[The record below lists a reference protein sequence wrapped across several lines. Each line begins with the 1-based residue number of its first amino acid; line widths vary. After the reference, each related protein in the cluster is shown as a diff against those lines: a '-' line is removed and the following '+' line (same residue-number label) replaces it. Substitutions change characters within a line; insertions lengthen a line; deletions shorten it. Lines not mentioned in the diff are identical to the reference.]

1 MASNNFRKLFHGEE
15 TEEET
20 IYRCETIIGAI
31 NGEVTINQP
40 DRLTIIIDNPQ
51 QLREIIKDYPDK
63 PIQVINRKR
72 SKKIKKTDSSIET
85 DSSVENGKNN
95 LGFVRDSGETVDREE
110 ILKALDDHDTE
121 TSAELLNVREY
132 RSDSQQWKYN
142 GGTLENLA
150 GIWAS
155 TANWELPSEGS
166 TGKIKN
172 VDRNMV
178 LGKVLVEPTLV
189 LGVEH
194 NAMVTGTKVIMEEMV
209 KNSAGQ
215 LWKIGDA
222 NSSGYFNITNPS
234 SGKVLTAV
242 ATDKLTIEDLSND
255 DGTNHISFDLKI
267 VKSKFKGPI
276 LRMNKVVILIIMF
289 LSLATAVFILFF
301 VYVLKR
307 EG

>member
-1 MASNNFRKLFHGEE
+1 MASNNFARKLFHGEGQI
-15 TEEET
+15 EEET
-20 IYRCETIIGAI
+20 IYRYETIIGAI
-31 NGEVTINQP
+31 NGEVSVRDINA
-40 DRLTIIIDNPQ
+40 LTIIIDNVP
-51 QLREIIKDYPDK
+51 QLREILMQYPDK
-63 PIQVINRKR
+63 PFQVINRKR
-72 SKKIKKTDSSIET
+72 SKKVKKTDP
-85 DSSVENGKNN
+85 SVENGKPDVETVETV
-95 LGFVRDSGETVDREE
+95 VRDSGDTVDREE
-110 ILKALDDHDTE
+110 ILKALDDHNTD

-132 RSDSQQWKYN
+132 RSDGQQWKWN

-155 TANWELPSEGS
+155 TANWEFPPEGS
-166 TGKIKN
+166 PGNIKN

-178 LGKVLVEPTLV
+178 LAVEN
-189 LGVEH
+189 
-194 NAMVTGTKVIMEEMV
+194 NAMVTGTKVTIEEMV
-209 KNSAGQ
+209 NNSAGQ
-215 LWKIGDA
+215 LWKIGDV
-222 NSSGYFNITNPS
+222 NGSGYFNITNPA

-242 ATDKLTIEDLSND
+242 TADKLTIEDLSDD

-276 LRMNKVVILIIMF
+276 LRMNKVVILIILF